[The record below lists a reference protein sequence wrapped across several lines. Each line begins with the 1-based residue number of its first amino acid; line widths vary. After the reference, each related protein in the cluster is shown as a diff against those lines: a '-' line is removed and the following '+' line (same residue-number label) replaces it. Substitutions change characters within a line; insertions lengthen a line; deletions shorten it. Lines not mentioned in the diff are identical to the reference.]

1 MTKLLD
7 KMDYLSLGKRVRLHR
22 LMYEHGPGNGHM
34 MFLPIDQGMEH
45 GPVDFFPNPPSAN
58 PEFQFNLA
66 KEVNFSGIA
75 LHLGLAEKYATKYAG
90 RVPIVLKING
100 KTRIPSDSHALSPMT
115 ASVEDAVRI
124 GADAIG
130 YTLYIGSPSQVADFT
145 QFRKVKAD
153 ADRYGMPV
161 IMWAYPRGEAIEKKG
176 GRNSLYA
183 VDYAARLAAEN
194 HESKDLIPLEKKMK
208 EFKICL
214 ETKDSDKLHKINT
227 QFHDLLYSL
236 SKSPKLIKMINQLR
250 AQISRFRQIILK
262 QNEYAHKSNEDHIKM
277 LDAIKNR
284 DGKKV
289 EQLVRQHII
298 KGKNAVLSELAQ
310 EEEEKKSA

>member
-7 KMDYLSLGKRVRLHR
+7 EMDYLSLGKRVRLHR

-75 LHLGLAEKYATKYAG
+75 LHLGLAEKYARKYAG
-90 RVPIVLKING
+90 SVPIVLKING

-130 YTLYIGSPSQVADFT
+130 YTLYAGSPSQVADFT

-153 ADRYGMPV
+153 ADRYGMPI

-183 VDYAARLAAEN
+183 VDYAARMAAELGADVVKLN
-194 HESKDLIPLEKKMK
+194 VPNVDPKKKSQQPPPYDKLELDYEDSVRKVVESAGKTLVLFSGGSKISDDDLISRAKTCIDVGANGLIFGRNLWQREWDDAV
-208 EFKICL
+208 KISQRL
-214 ETKDSDKLHKINT
+214 RE
-227 QFHDLLYSL
+227 LLQ
-236 SKSPKLIKMINQLR
+236 KS
-250 AQISRFRQIILK
+250 
-262 QNEYAHKSNEDHIKM
+262 
-277 LDAIKNR
+277 
-284 DGKKV
+284 
-289 EQLVRQHII
+289 
-298 KGKNAVLSELAQ
+298 
-310 EEEEKKSA
+310 

>member
-7 KMDYLSLGKRVRLHR
+7 EMDYLSLGKRVRLHR

-34 MFLPIDQGMEH
+34 MLLPIDQGMEH

-75 LHLGLAEKYATKYAG
+75 LHLGLAEKYAMKYAG

-130 YTLYIGSPSQVADFT
+130 YTLYVGSPSQVADFT

-183 VDYAARLAAEN
+183 VDYAARMAAELGADVVKLN
-194 HESKDLIPLEKKMK
+194 VPNVDPKKKSQQPSPYDKLDLNYEDSVRKVVESAGKTLVLFSGGSKISDDDLISRAKTCIDVGANGLIFGRNLWQREWN
-208 EFKICL
+208 EAVKISKRL
-214 ETKDSDKLHKINT
+214 RE
-227 QFHDLLYSL
+227 LLQ
-236 SKSPKLIKMINQLR
+236 KS
-250 AQISRFRQIILK
+250 
-262 QNEYAHKSNEDHIKM
+262 
-277 LDAIKNR
+277 
-284 DGKKV
+284 
-289 EQLVRQHII
+289 
-298 KGKNAVLSELAQ
+298 
-310 EEEEKKSA
+310 

>member
-7 KMDYLSLGKRVRLHR
+7 EMDYLSLGKRVRLHR

-130 YTLYIGSPSQVADFT
+130 YTLYVGSPSQVADFT

-161 IMWAYPRGEAIEKKG
+161 IIWAYPRGEAIEKKG

-183 VDYAARLAAEN
+183 VDYAARVAAELGADVVKLN
-194 HESKDLIPLEKKMK
+194 VPNVDPKKKSQQRPPYDKLDLNYEDSVRKVVESAGKTLVLFSGGSKISDDDLISRAKTCIDVGANGLIFGRNLWQREWDDAV
-208 EFKICL
+208 KISKRL
-214 ETKDSDKLHKINT
+214 RE
-227 QFHDLLYSL
+227 LLQ
-236 SKSPKLIKMINQLR
+236 KS
-250 AQISRFRQIILK
+250 
-262 QNEYAHKSNEDHIKM
+262 
-277 LDAIKNR
+277 
-284 DGKKV
+284 
-289 EQLVRQHII
+289 
-298 KGKNAVLSELAQ
+298 
-310 EEEEKKSA
+310 

>member
-7 KMDYLSLGKRVRLHR
+7 EMDYLSLGKRVRLHR

-100 KTRIPSDSHALSPMT
+100 KTHIPSDSHALSPMT

-130 YTLYIGSPSQVADFT
+130 YTIYVGSPSQVADFT

-153 ADRYGMPV
+153 ADRYGMP
-161 IMWAYPRGEAIEKKG
+161 IIIWAYPRGEAIEKKG

-183 VDYAARLAAEN
+183 VDYAARVAAELGADVVKLN
-194 HESKDLIPLEKKMK
+194 VPNDDPKKKSQQRPPYDKLDLNYEDSVRKVVESAGKTLVLFSGGSKISDDDLISRAKTCIDVGANGLIFGRNLWQREWDDAV
-208 EFKICL
+208 KISTRL
-214 ETKDSDKLHKINT
+214 RE
-227 QFHDLLYSL
+227 LLQ
-236 SKSPKLIKMINQLR
+236 KS
-250 AQISRFRQIILK
+250 
-262 QNEYAHKSNEDHIKM
+262 
-277 LDAIKNR
+277 
-284 DGKKV
+284 
-289 EQLVRQHII
+289 
-298 KGKNAVLSELAQ
+298 
-310 EEEEKKSA
+310 

>member
-7 KMDYLSLGKRVRLHR
+7 DMDYLSLGKRIRLHR

-34 MFLPIDQGMEH
+34 MLLPIDQGLEH

-90 RVPIVLKING
+90 KVPIVLKING

-161 IMWAYPRGEAIEKKG
+161 IVWAYPRGEAIEKKG

-183 VDYAARLAAEN
+183 VDYAARVAAELGADVVKLN
-194 HESKDLIPLEKKMK
+194 VPKDDPKKKSQQRPPYDKLDLNYEDSVRKVVESAGKTLVLFSGGSKISDDDLISRAKTCIDVGANGLIFGRNLWQREWDDAV
-208 EFKICL
+208 KISNRL
-214 ETKDSDKLHKINT
+214 RE
-227 QFHDLLYSL
+227 LLQ
-236 SKSPKLIKMINQLR
+236 KS
-250 AQISRFRQIILK
+250 
-262 QNEYAHKSNEDHIKM
+262 
-277 LDAIKNR
+277 
-284 DGKKV
+284 
-289 EQLVRQHII
+289 
-298 KGKNAVLSELAQ
+298 
-310 EEEEKKSA
+310 

>member
-7 KMDYLSLGKRVRLHR
+7 EMDYLSLGKRVRLHR

-34 MFLPIDQGMEH
+34 MFLPIDQGLEH

-130 YTLYIGSPSQVADFT
+130 YTLYVGSPSQVADFT

-161 IMWAYPRGEAIEKKG
+161 IIWAYPRGEAIEKKG

-183 VDYAARLAAEN
+183 VDYAARVAAELGADVVKLN
-194 HESKDLIPLEKKMK
+194 VPKIDPKKKSQQRPPYDKLNLNYEDSVRKVVESAGKTLVLFSGGSKISDDDLISRAKTCIDVGANGLIFGRNLWQREW
-208 EFKICL
+208 EDAVKISKRL
-214 ETKDSDKLHKINT
+214 RE
-227 QFHDLLYSL
+227 LLQ
-236 SKSPKLIKMINQLR
+236 KS
-250 AQISRFRQIILK
+250 
-262 QNEYAHKSNEDHIKM
+262 
-277 LDAIKNR
+277 
-284 DGKKV
+284 
-289 EQLVRQHII
+289 
-298 KGKNAVLSELAQ
+298 
-310 EEEEKKSA
+310 

>member
-7 KMDYLSLGKRVRLHR
+7 EMDYLSLGKRVRLHR

-34 MFLPIDQGMEH
+34 MLLPIDQGMEH

-75 LHLGLAEKYATKYAG
+75 LHLGLAEKYASKYAG
-90 RVPIVLKING
+90 SVPIVLKING

-124 GADAIG
+124 GADAVG
-130 YTLYIGSPSQVADFT
+130 YTLYVGSPSQVTDFT

-161 IMWAYPRGEAIEKKG
+161 IIWAYPRGEAIEKQG

-183 VDYAARLAAEN
+183 VDYAARVAAELGADVVKLN
-194 HESKDLIPLEKKMK
+194 VPKVDPKKTSQQRPPYDKLNLNYEDSVRKVVESAGKTLVLFSGGSKISDDDLISRAKTCIDVGANGLIFGRNLWQREWDDAV
-208 EFKICL
+208 KISKRL
-214 ETKDSDKLHKINT
+214 RE
-227 QFHDLLYSL
+227 LLQ
-236 SKSPKLIKMINQLR
+236 KS
-250 AQISRFRQIILK
+250 
-262 QNEYAHKSNEDHIKM
+262 
-277 LDAIKNR
+277 
-284 DGKKV
+284 
-289 EQLVRQHII
+289 
-298 KGKNAVLSELAQ
+298 
-310 EEEEKKSA
+310 

>member
-7 KMDYLSLGKRVRLHR
+7 EMDYLSLGKRVRLHR

-130 YTLYIGSPSQVADFT
+130 YTIYVGSPSQVADFT

-161 IMWAYPRGEAIEKKG
+161 IVWAYPRGEAIEKKG

-183 VDYAARLAAEN
+183 VDYAARVAAELGADVVKLN
-194 HESKDLIPLEKKMK
+194 VPNDDPKKKSQQRPPYDKLDLNYEDSVRKVVESAGKTLVLFSGGSKISDDDLISRAKTCIDVGANGLIFGRNLWQREWN
-208 EFKICL
+208 EAVKISKRL
-214 ETKDSDKLHKINT
+214 RE
-227 QFHDLLYSL
+227 LLRNS
-236 SKSPKLIKMINQLR
+236 
-250 AQISRFRQIILK
+250 
-262 QNEYAHKSNEDHIKM
+262 
-277 LDAIKNR
+277 
-284 DGKKV
+284 
-289 EQLVRQHII
+289 
-298 KGKNAVLSELAQ
+298 
-310 EEEEKKSA
+310 

>member
-7 KMDYLSLGKRVRLHR
+7 EMDYLSLGKRVRLHR

-90 RVPIVLKING
+90 SVPIVLKING

-130 YTLYIGSPSQVADFT
+130 YTIYVGSPSQVADFT

-161 IMWAYPRGEAIEKKG
+161 IIWAYPRGEAIEKKG

-183 VDYAARLAAEN
+183 VDYAARMAAELGADVVKLN
-194 HESKDLIPLEKKMK
+194 VPNVDPKKKSQQPPPYDKLDLNYEDSVRKVVESAGKTLVLFSGGSKISDDDLISRAKTCIDVGANGLIFGRNLWQREWDDAV
-208 EFKICL
+208 KISQRL
-214 ETKDSDKLHKINT
+214 RE
-227 QFHDLLYSL
+227 LLQ
-236 SKSPKLIKMINQLR
+236 KS
-250 AQISRFRQIILK
+250 
-262 QNEYAHKSNEDHIKM
+262 
-277 LDAIKNR
+277 
-284 DGKKV
+284 
-289 EQLVRQHII
+289 
-298 KGKNAVLSELAQ
+298 
-310 EEEEKKSA
+310 

>member
-7 KMDYLSLGKRVRLHR
+7 EMDYLSLGKRVRLHR

-34 MFLPIDQGMEH
+34 MLLPIDQGMEH
-45 GPVDFFPNPPSAN
+45 GPVDFFPNPPSAS

-75 LHLGLAEKYATKYAG
+75 LHLGLAEKYASKYAG
-90 RVPIVLKING
+90 SVPIVLKING

-124 GADAIG
+124 GADAVG
-130 YTLYIGSPSQVADFT
+130 YTLYVGSPSQVTDFT

-161 IMWAYPRGEAIEKKG
+161 IIWAYPRGEAIEKQG

-183 VDYAARLAAEN
+183 VDYAARVAAELGADVVKLN
-194 HESKDLIPLEKKMK
+194 VPNTDPKKTSQQRPPYDKLDLNYEDSVRKVVESAGKTLVLFSGGSKISDDDLISRAKTCIDVGANGLIFGRNLWQREWDDAV
-208 EFKICL
+208 KISKRL
-214 ETKDSDKLHKINT
+214 RE
-227 QFHDLLYSL
+227 LLQ
-236 SKSPKLIKMINQLR
+236 KS
-250 AQISRFRQIILK
+250 
-262 QNEYAHKSNEDHIKM
+262 
-277 LDAIKNR
+277 
-284 DGKKV
+284 
-289 EQLVRQHII
+289 
-298 KGKNAVLSELAQ
+298 
-310 EEEEKKSA
+310 